1 MLEFP
6 KLTCHLAIGYITKVE
21 FSERSSHYTTA
32 NVMHMHQQRMVFFF
46 LRLKEHQ
53 KQSSTIAMTSLIEIN
68 HEYPDPIADV
78 YHFICICSTLAR
90 YVYRYI
96 FFSAQVRYSLS

>member
-46 LRLKEHQ
+46 
-53 KQSSTIAMTSLIEIN
+53 
-68 HEYPDPIADV
+68 
-78 YHFICICSTLAR
+78 
-90 YVYRYI
+90 
-96 FFSAQVRYSLS
+96 FFETKGASEAVFNYCYDKFD